1 MQSRHQPQRDL
12 FKDDHKTPDIPASL
26 RSSLVRLI
34 ESLLTEA
41 MADSGDAVRAA
52 NTETKGAG
60 HEQDHT

>member
-1 MQSRHQPQRDL
+1 MQPRHQPQRDL

-26 RSSLVRLI
+26 RSSLVR
-34 ESLLTEA
+34 LLTEA